1 MEKGEELEKEWKK
14 KVKKNKMRKRRKSGK
29 KVNNKWK
36 IEEIIIEKNRKSW
49 EKRDNETKKGF
60 RKE

>member
-1 MEKGEELEKEWKK
+1 
-14 KVKKNKMRKRRKSGK
+14 MRKRRKSGK

-36 IEEIIIEKNRKSW
+36 IEENNNRKSW

-60 RKE
+60 R